1 MDELVGI
8 KELYDV
14 NLRLLN
20 PLEIAGR
27 KYDMNESVLSF
38 KTAEI
43 AQFQENKRT
52 VQARGG
58 YKNPALINWE
68 IDRDATFAISHGVL
82 SPKSWALLSNSQLKK
97 PNYKSIQYQETVDT
111 VFDNQWVYAD
121 LKYNPNAC
129 DKMGAQ
135 PNPFNEPLSMG
146 RRPEL
151 MLKPIP
157 PTKVKWIFVYD
168 SDTGEKIRDFKI
180 LGNRIL
186 LGVPARHIF
195 VDYTFTYDSKIL
207 TLEIGNRLMGS
218 FLKLQGK
225 ISVKDQKSGE
235 VRTGILEMPK
245 IRIASKL
252 QMTLGMSYETSTVSD
267 FYFVGTLDKDD
278 KDSGVAQVSF
288 LDKELSGEY
297 L

>member
-1 MDELVGI
+1 
-8 KELYDV
+8 
-14 NLRLLN
+14 
-20 PLEIAGR
+20 
-27 KYDMNESVLSF
+27 
-38 KTAEI
+38 
-43 AQFQENKRT
+43 
-52 VQARGG
+52 
-58 YKNPALINWE
+58 
-68 IDRDATFAISHGVL
+68 
-82 SPKSWALLSNSQLKK
+82 
-97 PNYKSIQYQETVDT
+97 
-111 VFDNQWVYAD
+111 
-121 LKYNPNAC
+121 
-129 DKMGAQ
+129 
-135 PNPFNEPLSMG
+135 
-146 RRPEL
+146 

-207 TLEIGNRLMGS
+207 TLEIGNRLMGN